1 MVAFHGLRGGVG
13 TTSLVAMVSDALHR
27 TGQSVLMIDLN
38 SDDTL
43 RLHFNVPLYDSTG
56 WAHAQF
62 LDQPWNEHL
71 LKITENF
78 FILPFGRFG
87 LPEELR
93 HTYPEKLFWLNQV
106 VKLKSPP
113 QWVLLDIPGELVKNP
128 VIRQLLDLKV
138 MVASVDMSC
147 HVLLFQEEL
156 DKSTRLLVNKQ
167 DPSRELCN
175 DLLLEWKSS
184 YQSQMVPVIIA
195 RDESVHE
202 ALALKSPVT
211 QTFPG
216 SIAAQQAYSLA
227 TWLALHMGQKR

>member
-1 MVAFHGLRGGVG
+1 MVAISGLRGGVG
-13 TTSLVAMVSDALHR
+13 NTSVVAMVADALQR
-27 TGQSVLMIDLN
+27 NGQSVLMIDLN
-38 SDDTL
+38 PDDTL

-56 WAHAQF
+56 WAHAQL

-71 LKITENF
+71 LKITENL

-87 LPEELR
+87 IPDELR
-93 HTYPEKLFWLNQV
+93 HTNPEKLFWLNQV
-106 VKLKSPP
+106 VKLKSPT
-113 QWVLLDIPGELVKNP
+113 QWVLLDIPSELVIHP
-128 VIRQLLDLKV
+128 VISQLVDLKV
-138 MVASVDMSC
+138 TVASVDMGC

-156 DKSTRLLVNKQ
+156 DKNTRLLVNKQ

-184 YQSQMVPVIIA
+184 LQRQMVPVIIT

-211 QTFPG
+211 QAFPG

-227 TWLALHMGQKR
+227 TWLSLHLGQKR